1 MVAVAKPIQG
11 TANRGGA
18 GKRRLYSRT
27 PSIGACAA
35 ISFIDDLVFKSID
48 EALAGILGVNV
59 RDSVYLALLT
69 SLSLTRDE
77 IPYHLD
83 KFEQF
88 LENTVGRRAAYVIF
102 RAIAKRLY
110 SELKLT
116 FDANPTF
123 RLTDYV
129 LEARLRLMKPNSPTA
144 EKPDNEVSTCKKP
157 LRNGDSY

>member
-1 MVAVAKPIQG
+1 
-11 TANRGGA
+11 
-18 GKRRLYSRT
+18 
-27 PSIGACAA
+27 
-35 ISFIDDLVFKSID
+35 LVFKSVD
-48 EALAGILGVNV
+48 ETLAGILGINV

-88 LENTVGRRAAYVIF
+88 LESTVGRRAAYVIF

-116 FDANPTF
+116 YVANPSF

-129 LEARLRLMKPNSPTA
+129 SGARLRLIKPNSSTA
-144 EKPDNEVSTCKKP
+144 EKQDNEVSTCKKS
-157 LRNGDSY
+157 LGER